1 MSHPGTTQGPAASAQ
16 PVARPQVPR
25 GAILAIACVANFMVI
40 IDTSIVNVA
49 LPAMKAALGLSAAD
63 QQWVIDAY
71 LITFGGFLLLAARA
85 GDLFGRKGVFQAG
98 LVVFTAA
105 SLAGGLARDPGLL
118 IGARV
123 LQGIGAAALASSSL
137 SLITASHPEGP
148 ARTRALALWAMTGS
162 SAGAVGV
169 VLGGLL
175 TTELSWRYVL
185 FINIPIGVALLIAAA
200 ASLVPSP
207 PRRDW
212 ARLDLPGALTV
223 TMGVGSLVYAV
234 SQATINGWGSAPVIA
249 ALAAAAV
256 LLAAAGL
263 IEARS
268 AAPLVPLG
276 IFRQRSLAVGN
287 AVMACLGVV
296 MTSGFFFLSLYL
308 QQILGY
314 SALRTGVAI
323 VPMTVLLAGGPLAAR
338 RLIPRFGPRFPLLAG
353 GILTTG
359 GMAWI
364 SQLPDHSDYPTH
376 ILGPML
382 VIGTGIGLMLLPL
395 VAAATAGV
403 EPRYAGLASGLFN
416 TARQL
421 GGAIGLAVLVTIAA
435 TATRH
440 SHLASPAAATVH
452 GYRIALLVGTAV
464 SLASVLIAL
473 LLPTP
478 ARTGGYP
485 AGRARRIRG
494 MAGSAHLAT
503 DASRPANSGSVT

>member
-1 MSHPGTTQGPAASAQ
+1 MPHPGNTSAPSVSAE
-16 PVARPQVPR
+16 PVTRPHVPP
-25 GAILAIACVANFMVI
+25 GVILAIACVANFMVI

-63 QQWVIDAY
+63 QQWVVNGY

-98 LVVFTAA
+98 LMVFTAA
-105 SLAGGLARDPGLL
+105 SLAGGVARNPWLL
-118 IGARV
+118 IAARV

-148 ARTRALALWAMTGS
+148 ARTHALSLWAAVGS

-185 FINIPIGVALLIAAA
+185 FINVPIGIALLIAAA
-200 ASLVPSP
+200 ASLMPSP
-207 PRRDW
+207 PGRDW

-223 TMGVGSLVYAV
+223 TVGVSSLVYAV
-234 SQATINGWGSAPVIA
+234 SQATTKGWGSTPVIA
-249 ALAAAAV
+249 ALAAAGV
-256 LLAAAGL
+256 LLAAFGM

-268 AAPLVPLG
+268 AAPLVSLR
-276 IFRQRSLAVGN
+276 ILRRRSLAVGN
-287 AVMACLGVV
+287 TVMACLGVV

-314 SALRTGVAI
+314 SALRTGMAI
-323 VPMTVLLAGGPLAAR
+323 VPMTVLLAAGPLAAK
-338 RLIPRFGPRFPLLAG
+338 RLLPRFGPRFLILAG
-353 GILTTG
+353 GIFTTG
-359 GMAWI
+359 GVAWL
-364 SQLPDHSDYPTH
+364 SLLPDHSDYPAS
-376 ILGPML
+376 ILVPTL
-382 VIGTGIGLMLLPL
+382 VIAAGIGLMLLPL
-395 VAAATAGV
+395 AASATAGV
-403 EPRYAGLASGLFN
+403 DTRYAGLASGLFN

-421 GGAIGLAVLVTIAA
+421 GGAIGLAVLVTIAT

-440 SHLASPAAATVH
+440 SHLASPVAATVH
-452 GYRIALLVGTAV
+452 GYHIALLISAAV
-464 SLASVLIAL
+464 SLASVLIAF

-478 ARTGGYP
+478 AKTVPETRAARPART
-485 AGRARRIRG
+485 AAAAARR
-494 MAGSAHLAT
+494 
-503 DASRPANSGSVT
+503 

>member
-1 MSHPGTTQGPAASAQ
+1 MPHPGTTAAPPASAEPAA
-16 PVARPQVPR
+16 RPHVPS
-25 GAILAIACVANFMVI
+25 GMILAIACVANFMVI

-63 QQWVIDAY
+63 QQWVVDAY
-71 LITFGGFLLLAARA
+71 LVTFGGFLLLAARA

-98 LVVFTAA
+98 LLVFTAA
-105 SLAGGLARDPGLL
+105 SLAGGLAQDPWLL
-118 IGARV
+118 IAARV
-123 LQGIGAAALASSSL
+123 LQGVGAAALASSSL

-148 ARTRALALWAMTGS
+148 ARTHALALWAAVGS

-185 FINIPIGVALLIAAA
+185 FINVPIGIALLIAAA
-200 ASLVPSP
+200 AGLVPSP

-223 TMGVGSLVYAV
+223 TAGTSSLVYAV
-234 SQATINGWGSAPVIA
+234 SQATSKGWGSPPVIA
-249 ALAAAAV
+249 ALTAAVV
-256 LLAAAGL
+256 LLAAFGM

-268 AAPLVPLG
+268 AAPLVPLR
-276 IFRQRSLAVGN
+276 ILRQRSLAVGN
-287 AVMACLGVV
+287 TVMACLGVV

-314 SALRTGVAI
+314 SAPRTGVAI
-323 VPMTVLLAGGPLAAR
+323 VPMTVLLAAGPLAAK
-338 RLIPRFGPRFPLLAG
+338 RLLPRFGPRLEILAG
-353 GILTTG
+353 GILTTAG
-359 GMAWI
+359 VAWM
-364 SQLPDHSDYPTH
+364 SLLPDHSDYPAR

-382 VIGTGIGLMLLPL
+382 VIAAGIGLMLLPL
-395 VAAATAGV
+395 AASATAGIDT
-403 EPRYAGLASGLFN
+403 RYAGLASGLFN

-421 GGAIGLAVLVTIAA
+421 GGAVGLAVLVTVAT

-452 GYRIALLVGTAV
+452 GYRIALLISAAV

-478 ARTGGYP
+478 AKT
-485 AGRARRIRG
+485 RRSQFGKRG
-494 MAGSAHLAT
+494 FSWKERHELSA
-503 DASRPANSGSVT
+503 

>member
-1 MSHPGTTQGPAASAQ
+1 MSHPGTTQGPAAPAQ
-16 PVARPQVPR
+16 PVARPHVPR

-148 ARTRALALWAMTGS
+148 ARTRAL
-162 SAGAVGV
+162 AGAVGV

-364 SQLPDHSDYPTH
+364 SQLPDHSDYPAH

-421 GGAIGLAVLVTIAA
+421 GGAIGLAVLVTIAS

-473 LLPTP
+473 FLPTP
-478 ARTGGYP
+478 AKTGGYP